1 MRIVTGNVVIIPAK
15 VYNTTTR
22 QLEDPSAV
30 AIKLIG
36 PDGTKSTLPATRDG
50 VGQYHAEI
58 EVSSAGLYRYRI
70 EASGALVAATEGSFI
85 VEESIG
91 AFD

>member
-15 VYNTTTR
+15 VYNTTTK
-22 QLEDPSAV
+22 QLEDPSAIV
-30 AIKLIG
+30 IKLVDPTG
-36 PDGTKSTLPATRDG
+36 AKSILPVTRDG
-50 VGQYHAEI
+50 VGTYHTDVA
-58 EVSSAGLYRYRI
+58 VSTPGLYLYRI